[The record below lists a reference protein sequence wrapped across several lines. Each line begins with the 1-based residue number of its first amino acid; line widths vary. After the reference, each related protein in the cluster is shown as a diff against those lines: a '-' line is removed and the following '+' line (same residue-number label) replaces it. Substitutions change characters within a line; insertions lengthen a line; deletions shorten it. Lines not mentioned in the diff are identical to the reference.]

1 MSSPE
6 RLQQNF
12 KEEWR
17 PITGYVGLYEVSSF
31 GNVRSLDR
39 KVSYIQRNQYGESNS
54 FKHLKGKLLAKR
66 PTAAGYLRVRLS
78 GKDFYIH
85 RLVAQEFLGSI
96 EGLEI
101 NHIDGNKANN
111 NIRNLEIVTRC
122 ENHNHAVLNNLNS
135 TANYTRRVLI
145 DGIRY
150 NSIGEASR
158 KLNISYDTIVRRLN
172 GENINPSAA
181 NYKYDISVSAW

>member
-17 PITGYVGLYEVSSF
+17 PITEYVGLYEVSSF

-66 PTAAGYLRVRLS
+66 PTVAGYLRVQLS

-85 RLVAQEFLGSI
+85 RLVAQEERGVVVRR
-96 EGLEI
+96 
-101 NHIDGNKANN
+101 NP
-111 NIRNLEIVTRC
+111 IRRIAALRKVRC
-122 ENHNHAVLNNLNS
+122 ARSGTYLRETKGA
-135 TANYTRRVLI
+135 
-145 DGIRY
+145 
-150 NSIGEASR
+150 
-158 KLNISYDTIVRRLN
+158 LNIGHGGVLLFGSFPKLVARASTWSRGY
-172 GENINPSAA
+172 
-181 NYKYDISVSAW
+181 